1 MASGSV
7 YTTEDVLTM
16 MEDDDIQ
23 EPMCEFSDDE
33 LGIDLHDSEDESRYV
48 CM

>member
-1 MASGSV
+1 
-7 YTTEDVLTM
+7 M